1 MRKTYNVNE
10 IFFSLQ
16 GEGRNT
22 GRCAV
27 FIRFSGCNLKCSF
40 CDTDFKSYREM
51 TVDDIISTISKW
63 KKAGFVVLTGG
74 EPTLQVD
81 DKLIDALHA
90 LGFYVAME
98 SNGTRVPPQNL
109 DWLTVSPKGSVVVT
123 KCNELKCIF
132 DGESMVDD
140 TGIQADYYYLQ
151 PCDVGDKAKNQ
162 VILQACISYILSH
175 PKWRLSL
182 QTHKMIGIQ

>member
-1 MRKTYNVNE
+1 M
-10 IFFSLQ
+10 
-16 GEGRNT
+16 
-22 GRCAV
+22 
-27 FIRFSGCNLKCSF
+27 
-40 CDTDFKSYREM
+40 
-51 TVDDIISTISKW
+51 
-63 KKAGFVVLTGG
+63 
-74 EPTLQVD
+74 
-81 DKLIDALHA
+81 IDALHA
-90 LGFYVAME
+90 SGFYVAME

-109 DWLTVSPKGSVVVT
+109 YWLTVSPKGSVVVT

-132 DGESMVDD
+132 DGECMVDD
-140 TGIQADYYYLQ
+140 AGIQADYYYLQ

>member
-40 CDTDFKSYREM
+40 CATDFKSYREM
-51 TVDDIISTISKW
+51 
-63 KKAGFVVLTGG
+63 TGG

-90 LGFYVAME
+90 SGFYVAME

-140 TGIQADYYYLQ
+140 AGIQADYYYLQ

>member
-51 TVDDIISTISKW
+51 TVDDIISAISKW

-81 DKLIDALHA
+81 DTLINALHA
-90 LGFYVAME
+90 LGF
-98 SNGTRVPPQNL
+98 
-109 DWLTVSPKGSVVVT
+109 
-123 KCNELKCIF
+123 
-132 DGESMVDD
+132 
-140 TGIQADYYYLQ
+140 
-151 PCDVGDKAKNQ
+151 
-162 VILQACISYILSH
+162 
-175 PKWRLSL
+175 
-182 QTHKMIGIQ
+182 

>member
-1 MRKTYNVNE
+1 MRSSFHCKVRAEIRVVVQCLYVSAVAIWSVVSVTRTSNHIVKWLSMTLFLPLVSGRKQALWFSQEVN
-10 IFFSLQ
+10 LP
-16 GEGRNT
+16 
-22 GRCAV
+22 C
-27 FIRFSGCNLKCSF
+27 K
-40 CDTDFKSYREM
+40 
-51 TVDDIISTISKW
+51 
-63 KKAGFVVLTGG
+63 LT
-74 EPTLQVD
+74 TNWLM
-81 DKLIDALHA
+81 LCMLRASML
-90 LGFYVAME
+90 LW
-98 SNGTRVPPQNL
+98 NL

-140 TGIQADYYYLQ
+140 AGIQADYYYLQ
-151 PCDVGDKAKNQ
+151 PCDVGDKVKNQ